1 MALPGTSHEHRLLKP
16 LQIICFNR
24 NKETL
29 FKRQMDK
36 HEEDDLKNKWRKQ
49 MENMTWSNIKE
60 AQMEKHDMK
69 NK

>member
-1 MALPGTSHEHRLLKP
+1 
-16 LQIICFNR
+16 
-24 NKETL
+24 
-29 FKRQMDK
+29 MDK